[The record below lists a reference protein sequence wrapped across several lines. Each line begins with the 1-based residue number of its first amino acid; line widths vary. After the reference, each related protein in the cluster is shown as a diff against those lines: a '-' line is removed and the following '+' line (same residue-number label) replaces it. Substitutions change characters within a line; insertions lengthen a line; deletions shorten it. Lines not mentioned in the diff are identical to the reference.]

1 MSSELKSSS
10 VNEEMNNVQVNTT
23 DLDILK
29 RDEKLAAFEIGTL
42 SVIFILAVFSNLF
55 MLIAIWRQRRNRPIS
70 RMYFFMMHLSFADL
84 LVAIFNIL
92 PQLAW
97 EITYRFQGN
106 LKGFNIL
113 SIQCFNTLIL
123 FTNLL

>member
-1 MSSELKSSS
+1 MSSEQKSTSS
-10 VNEEMNNVQVNTT
+10 VNEEINNVQVNTT

-42 SVIFILAVFSNLF
+42 SVIFTLAVFSNLF

-97 EITYRFQGN
+97 EITYRFQGT
-106 LKGFNIL
+106 LKIVNII
-113 SIQCFNTLIL
+113 SS
-123 FTNLL
+123 